1 MRVTRS
7 QLERFQRYSNV
18 FSTDDGKWVLED
30 LEKYCGGECF
40 VKGEDGRTDLYA
52 TLYNAFNRDFLERI
66 KHMLKVIEGP
76 LEIEE
81 DE

>member
-7 QLERFQRYSNV
+7 QLERYQKFSNV
-18 FSTDDGKWVLED
+18 FSTEDGKWVLEH
-30 LEKYCGGECF
+30 LEKDYIGGCF
-40 VKGEDGRTDLYA
+40 TPGDHYA
-52 TLYNAFNRDFLERI
+52 TLHKSALRDFVDY
-66 KHMLKVIEGP
+66 LKEQTKKIDGP